1 MSSNSTKA
9 STTKKSVLEE
19 AEGFDEQEL
28 KAAKEEN
35 YEKAVVKEVKKLRII
50 KIKPVKTYNRQ
61 EGNTNGVSVLPGASL
76 TLAPLGDGYGKIV
89 TGIEPSEFKELMPE
103 FSGGYS
109 EYFKNFKVRLTAEE
123 RILDLARTSDLI
135 IYKFLLTRSEIAKSK
150 EEVTSQTKFILI
162 DEEKEAE
169 KETSKAD
176 LKFKAMTYLND
187 MSAEEQSNFL
197 RLFGYSTRMLSVSV
211 VRSKLIAVIEQN
223 PTAFLSKY
231 SDKNKATRMLL
242 ASLIQ
247 SDILQ
252 TRSNSV
258 YFNEELIGASEDLA
272 VEYLNSPRN
281 QEMKI
286 NLIAALNA
294 KTRV

>member
-1 MSSNSTKA
+1 MSNNSTKA
-9 STTKKSVLEE
+9 SATKKSVLEE

-28 KAAKEEN
+28 KTAKEEN

-169 KETSKAD
+169 KETTKAD

-187 MSAEEQSNFL
+187 MSAEEQGNFL
-197 RLFGYSTRMLSVSV
+197 KLFGYSTRMLSTSV
-211 VRSKLIAVIEQN
+211 VRSKLIGILEHD
-223 PTAFLSKY
+223 PKTFLTKY

-247 SDILQ
+247 ADILQ

-272 VEYLNSPRN
+272 VEYLNSARN